1 LEAIEQQNAQEVCF
15 IEELVQVD
23 RKTIENV
30 PIVVCIPQIKTGK
43 QVAIKQLGGI
53 IVKKFV

>member
-1 LEAIEQQNAQEVCF
+1 VCF
-15 IEELVQVD
+15 IEELVQID